1 MVEERFLNET
11 YVKIKRREIK
21 YGITHNGVFHADDVL
36 CSALL
41 KKINPN
47 IKIIRTNDVFPYL
60 ERKDYIIFDI
70 GMGKYDHHQ
79 PLEEK
84 AKRPDGTPYCALGL
98 LWKEIGKSYLLDIL
112 YNSHSYIS
120 KIWEYIDTNY
130 IYKYDYTD
138 NNGLYALDFE
148 DAYLIKKANP
158 NFLENGTDPSFFE
171 TALTI
176 GDILLEKYILTSWAL
191 YAYGEIPNFHKKQIK
206 EYNIILE
213 NYKKTQSQRE
223 KELNDNLATIK
234 INFENELKSNDFL
247 SGTQTTLNE
256 INSIS
261 QNLPYF
267 TLNKF
272 YPISRLF
279 RFKTAPISE
288 KNGFKPVIEPKCFII
303 SPSIRD
309 EGFQINKIYDYTL
322 EDVVNYLP
330 DEIQKDITFI
340 HSSGMTAT
348 SKTIKSAIVL
358 ANTAIILKT
367 SPKIYQ
373 MFLEKY
379 TKKTNEKEKYNL
391 SFLENALLDIS
402 LSNPEIFD
410 KILVQNDKD
419 YFKEAFDKIQKY
431 NVLFNKNVIK

>member
-11 YVKIKRREIK
+11 YVKIKRQEIK

-47 IKIIRTNDVFPYL
+47 IKIIRTNDVSPYF
-60 ERKDYIIFDI
+60 ERKDCIVFDI

-79 PLEEK
+79 SLEEK
-84 AKRPDGTPYCALGL
+84 VKRDDDTPYCALGL

-112 YNSHSYIS
+112 YNSRSYIT

-138 NNGLYALDFE
+138 NYGLYTLEFD
-148 DAYLIKKANP
+148 DTYLIKNANP
-158 NFLENGTDPSFFE
+158 NFLEDSTDPSFFE
-171 TALTI
+171 TALAI
-176 GDILLEKYILTSWAL
+176 GDILLEKYILIGWTL
-191 YAYGEIPNFHKKQIK
+191 YAYGEIPDFHKKQIE
-206 EYNIILE
+206 EYDTILE
-213 NYKKTQSQRE
+213 NYKKTQIQRE
-223 KELNDNLATIK
+223 EELNNNLETIK
-234 INFENELKSNDFL
+234 TKFENELKSNDIL
-247 SGTQTTLNE
+247 LGTQTTLNK

-267 TLNKF
+267 VLNKF

-288 KNGFKPVIEPKCFII
+288 KNDFKPVIEPKCFII

-322 EDVVNYLP
+322 EDVFNYLP
-330 DEIQKDITFI
+330 DKIQKDITFI
-340 HSSGMTAT
+340 HSNGITAT
-348 SKTIKSAIVL
+348 SKILASAITLV
-358 ANTAIILKT
+358 NTTVILKT
-367 SPKIYQ
+367 NQKIYQ
-373 MFLEKY
+373 AFLEGYNKPL
-379 TKKTNEKEKYNL
+379 TEKEKYNL
-391 SFLENALLDIS
+391 SFLENALLDTS
-402 LSNPEIFD
+402 LNNPEVFD
-410 KILVQNDKD
+410 KILSQNDKKYLKD
-419 YFKEAFDKIQKY
+419 AFNRIKQY
-431 NVLFNKNVIK
+431 NILF